1 VKGFS
6 YTILHAPAGGF
17 GAVYRCLKPG
27 TSEEVA
33 VKIQK
38 TLAPHM
44 YREAKMMKFLKSHK
58 LDEAN
63 IVKFHGEL
71 FVGLK
76 MSLEFELLDKSLKD
90 YISHHNQPMPLD
102 GIRAIITQLAVA
114 FDALKSVGIIHTDV
128 KMSNIMF
135 VDEINQPLKVKL
147 IDFGVAV
154 FKTQTKPGN
163 IFQPTSL
170 RAPEIVFGLPF
181 SEAID
186 MWSLGCIMAF
196 MLCCSDPFPGN
207 NQHQILKTI
216 IKVLGPPPKH
226 LLDASRAFCA
236 LGDLKMWRRYLKDD
250 PDELRECV
258 ALLKAMLQW
267 DPRGCIRIRNSVRPF
282 LSLSAGMVRTT
293 RMSKKKEKDHFR
305 RAVTCLSVYSLSLSL
320 SAGMLGLMCLN
331 KTKKKRTMSITS
343 FPGSGGKKILA
354 AWLKKSNERIMKE

>member
-1 VKGFS
+1 MGILSSSIRLSDESTSENGLKVSNNRKSRRKNLPIPKS
-6 YTILHAPAGGF
+6 YHVNRLLDQGGF

-226 LLDASRAFCA
+226 LLDASRAF
-236 LGDLKMWRRYLKDD
+236 W
-250 PDELRECV
+250 ECV

-267 DPRGCIRIRNSVRPF
+267 DAKERITPEGIMNHPFITRSYVNNRLHSSQSTEEESLSPALTSCSLPLASGILDPALQPRRSSVQNSVQ
-282 LSLSAGMVRTT
+282 G
-293 RMSKKKEKDHFR
+293 
-305 RAVTCLSVYSLSLSL
+305 Y
-320 SAGMLGLMCLN
+320 
-331 KTKKKRTMSITS
+331 
-343 FPGSGGKKILA
+343 
-354 AWLKKSNERIMKE
+354 